1 MTTQVSSARPGRTR
15 NLGDPSPLQMVIAY
29 AILAVWAT
37 VVLFPLYW
45 VVVTS
50 VKLPVTVNTG
60 PFYIPWI
67 DFTPS
72 LHAWEYILQTQRDQT
87 LRPYWNTIVV
97 ATTSTVI
104 ALFIGSAAAYALV
117 RFKFAPKTGLIYLF
131 VACIGG
137 TVAITWFDVPWQLA
151 SSSMLAVYLIL
162 AVTLRKWFTATMGNS
177 DIAFWLISQRM
188 MPPIVVILPIYVMFQ
203 QVGLLDTYTALI
215 VAYVSGNLPIVVWLM
230 RDYFQSVPIELEEC
244 AAIDGASRLRTF
256 WTIVLPLAAPG
267 LVATFLFVLVF
278 AWNEYLLALFLSS
291 SQVQTLPLVV
301 AAPSGTR
308 GTEWWYMSVVILL
321 MIGPV
326 IAMAIASE
334 RFISRG
340 LLVGA
345 VKG

>member
-203 QVGLLDTYTALI
+203 
-215 VAYVSGNLPIVVWLM
+215 
-230 RDYFQSVPIELEEC
+230 
-244 AAIDGASRLRTF
+244 
-256 WTIVLPLAAPG
+256 
-267 LVATFLFVLVF
+267 
-278 AWNEYLLALFLSS
+278 
-291 SQVQTLPLVV
+291 
-301 AAPSGTR
+301 
-308 GTEWWYMSVVILL
+308 
-321 MIGPV
+321 
-326 IAMAIASE
+326 
-334 RFISRG
+334 
-340 LLVGA
+340 
-345 VKG
+345 